1 MKRRQLENI
10 GLSLIIPIALFLI
23 MGLTINEINPLKWVY
38 ELKVL
43 VGIASLFA
51 FIVNYLV
58 MNQIDKRNGK

>member
-43 VGIASLFA
+43 VGIASLFG